1 MVFSALDESRPV
13 IFGSPASNVVPA
25 GCVSLAPINVLSS
38 AIFSHVPPY
47 NPAGST
53 SDVDKNTIIYIN
65 DIS

>member
-1 MVFSALDESRPV
+1 MVFSALTASRPV

-53 SDVDKNTIIYIN
+53 SDVDEKIQLFT
-65 DIS
+65 